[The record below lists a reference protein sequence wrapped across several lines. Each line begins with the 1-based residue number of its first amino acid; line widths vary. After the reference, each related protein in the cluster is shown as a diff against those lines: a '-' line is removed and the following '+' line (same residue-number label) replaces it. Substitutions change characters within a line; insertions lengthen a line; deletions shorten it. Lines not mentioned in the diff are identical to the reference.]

1 MKNPHDRFSPSFSFG
16 PIKRRGDQPASK
28 PAAPP
33 VAGPA
38 LGPPGGQPAGE
49 PASAAG
55 PAPSAAGSL
64 LQWAGAP
71 KATLAIVFTDI
82 VSSAALGNK
91 LGNRAMDEL
100 RRAHFRCASELVN
113 RCGGRVVKTIGDSVM
128 AAFHAASDAL
138 DFASAVNCDPGDDR
152 IAVRVGIHVGPVT
165 VEENDVY
172 GATVNYAARV
182 VAAPQ
187 DAEVW
192 LSSEAKSHVDQEGA
206 PHQALLRWLNHT
218 GLEIKG
224 FPGKHILW
232 SLVAR

>member
-1 MKNPHDRFSPSFSFG
+1 MKKPHDRYSPSFSFG
-16 PIKRRGDQPASK
+16 PIKRRGDQPAPK
-28 PAAPP
+28 PETPPAVGQPQPAAEPP
-33 VAGPA
+33 PA
-38 LGPPGGQPAGE
+38 
-49 PASAAG
+49 AA
-55 PAPSAAGSL
+55 PAPSAAGGL
-64 LQWAGAP
+64 LQWAGAT

-100 RRAHFRCASELVN
+100 RRAHFRCATELVN
-113 RCGGRVVKTIGDSVM
+113 RYGGRVVKTIGDSVL

-152 IAVRVGIHVGPVT
+152 IQVRAGLHVGPVT

-182 VAAPQ
+182 AATPK

-192 LSSEAKSHVDQEGA
+192 LSNEAKSHVDQEGA
-206 PHQALLRWLNHT
+206 PHQATLRWLNHS

-232 SLVAR
+232 SLVVR

>member
-1 MKNPHDRFSPSFSFG
+1 
-16 PIKRRGDQPASK
+16 
-28 PAAPP
+28 
-33 VAGPA
+33 
-38 LGPPGGQPAGE
+38 
-49 PASAAG
+49 
-55 PAPSAAGSL
+55 
-64 LQWAGAP
+64 
-71 KATLAIVFTDI
+71 
-82 VSSAALGNK
+82 
-91 LGNRAMDEL
+91 
-100 RRAHFRCASELVN
+100 
-113 RCGGRVVKTIGDSVM
+113 M

-152 IAVRVGIHVGPVT
+152 IVVRVGIHVGPVT

>member
-1 MKNPHDRFSPSFSFG
+1 MKKPHDRLSSSFTFG
-16 PIKRRGDQPASK
+16 SIKRREEK
-28 PAAPP
+28 PAPEPP
-33 VAGPA
+33 AVPDKA
-38 LGPPGGQPAGE
+38 LGGQPA
-49 PASAAG
+49 PAQ
-55 PAPSAAGSL
+55 GSL
-64 LQWAGAP
+64 RQWAGAP
-71 KATLAIVFTDI
+71 KATLAVVFTDI

-100 RRAHFRCASELVN
+100 RRAHFRCAAELVD
-113 RCGGRVVKTIGDSVM
+113 RYGGRVVKTIGDSVM

-152 IAVRVGIHVGPVT
+152 IQVRAGLHVGPVT

-182 VAAPQ
+182 VGATKAA
-187 DAEVW
+187 EIW
-192 LSSEAKSHVDQEGA
+192 LSNEAKSHIDQEGA
-206 PHQALLRWLNHT
+206 PHQTTLSWVNHT

-232 SLVAR
+232 SLVG

>member
-1 MKNPHDRFSPSFSFG
+1 MKKPHDRFSPSFSFG
-16 PIKRRGDQPASK
+16 PIKRRGDQPA
-28 PAAPP
+28 P
-33 VAGPA
+33 
-38 LGPPGGQPAGE
+38 
-49 PASAAG
+49 AAG
-55 PAPSAAGSL
+55 PAPSAAGAL

-100 RRAHFRCASELVN
+100 RRAHFRCATELVN
-113 RCGGRVVKTIGDSVM
+113 RYGGRVVKTIGDSVM

-138 DFASAVNCDPGDDR
+138 DFASAVNRDPGDDR
-152 IAVRVGIHVGPVT
+152 IQVRAGLHVGPVT
-165 VEENDVY
+165 VEENDLY

-182 VAAPQ
+182 AATPK

-192 LSSEAKSHVDQEGA
+192 LSNEAKSHVDQEGA
-206 PHQALLRWLNHT
+206 PHQATLRWLNHS

-232 SLVAR
+232 SLVVR

>member
-1 MKNPHDRFSPSFSFG
+1 MKKPHDRYSPSFSFG
-16 PIKRRGDQPASK
+16 PIKRRGDEPAPKPDSP
-28 PAAPP
+28 PAAGLPP
-33 VAGPA
+33 
-38 LGPPGGQPAGE
+38 PAGE
-49 PASAAG
+49 M
-55 PAPSAAGSL
+55 PSAAGSL

-91 LGNRAMDEL
+91 LGNRAMDDL
-100 RRAHFRCASELVN
+100 RRTHFRCATELVN
-113 RCGGRVVKTIGDSVM
+113 RYGGRVVKTIGDSVM

-152 IAVRVGIHVGPVT
+152 IQVRAGLHVGPVT

-182 VAAPQ
+182 AAATK

-192 LSSEAKSHVDQEGA
+192 LSNEAKSHVDQEGA
-206 PHQALLRWLNHT
+206 PHQVTLRWLNHS

-232 SLVAR
+232 SLVTR

>member
-1 MKNPHDRFSPSFSFG
+1 MKNPHDRYSPSFSFG
-16 PIKRRGDQPASK
+16 PIKRRGDQPAPK

-33 VAGPA
+33 AAGPA

-49 PASAAG
+49 PAAAT
-55 PAPSAAGSL
+55 L
-64 LQWAGAP
+64 RQWAGAP

-100 RRAHFRCASELVN
+100 RRAHFRCAGELVN
-113 RCGGRVVKTIGDSVM
+113 RYGGRVVKTIGDSVM

-152 IAVRVGIHVGPVT
+152 IVVRVGIHVGPVT

-182 VAAPQ
+182 VASPQ

-232 SLVAR
+232 SLVTR

>member
-1 MKNPHDRFSPSFSFG
+1 MKKPHDRYSPSFSLG

-33 VAGPA
+33 AIGP
-38 LGPPGGQPAGE
+38 GQDAGE
-49 PASAAG
+49 PAPAAA
-55 PAPSAAGSL
+55 PAPSAAGTL
-64 LQWAGAP
+64 RQWAGGP

-82 VSSAALGNK
+82 VSSTALGNK

-100 RRAHFRCASELVN
+100 RRAHFRCATEQVN
-113 RCGGRVVKTIGDSVM
+113 RYGGRVVKTIGDSVL

-152 IAVRVGIHVGPVT
+152 IQVRAGLHVGPVT

-182 VAAPQ
+182 AAAPK

-206 PHQALLRWLNHT
+206 PHQTALRWLNHA

-232 SLVAR
+232 SLVTR

>member
-1 MKNPHDRFSPSFSFG
+1 MKKPHDRFSPSFSFG
-16 PIKRRGDQPASK
+16 PIKKRGDEPAPK
-28 PAAPP
+28 PETPPAA
-33 VAGPA
+33 A
-38 LGPPGGQPAGE
+38 
-49 PASAAG
+49 
-55 PAPSAAGSL
+55 PAPSAGVSL
-64 LQWAGAP
+64 LQWAGAT

-100 RRAHFRCASELVN
+100 RRAHFRCATELVN
-113 RCGGRVVKTIGDSVM
+113 RYGGRVVKTIGDSVL

-138 DFASAVNCDPGDDR
+138 DFASAVNCDPGDER
-152 IAVRVGIHVGPVT
+152 IAVRAGIHVGPVT

-182 VAAPQ
+182 AATPK

-192 LSSEAKSHVDQEGA
+192 LSNEAKSHVDQEGA
-206 PHQALLRWLNHT
+206 PHQATLRWLNHS

-232 SLVAR
+232 SLVVR

>member
-1 MKNPHDRFSPSFSFG
+1 MKKPHDRLSSSFTFG
-16 PIKRRGDQPASK
+16 SIKRRQDK
-28 PAAPP
+28 PAPEPQAVPDK
-33 VAGPA
+33 A
-38 LGPPGGQPAGE
+38 LGGK
-49 PASAAG
+49 
-55 PAPSAAGSL
+55 PAPAQGSL
-64 LQWAGAP
+64 RQWAGAP

-100 RRAHFRCASELVN
+100 RRAHFRCAAELVD
-113 RCGGRVVKTIGDSVM
+113 RYGGHVVKTIGDSVM

-152 IAVRVGIHVGPVT
+152 IQVRAGLHVGPVT

-182 VAAPQ
+182 VGAIKAA
-187 DAEVW
+187 EIW
-192 LSSEAKSHVDQEGA
+192 LSNEAKSHIDQEGA
-206 PHQALLRWLNHT
+206 PHQATLSWANHS

-232 SLVAR
+232 SLVG

>member
-1 MKNPHDRFSPSFSFG
+1 MKKPHDRLSPSFTFG
-16 PIKRRGDQPASK
+16 SIKRRGDK
-28 PAAPP
+28 PAPEPEAAPDK
-33 VAGPA
+33 V
-38 LGPPGGQPAGE
+38 AGE
-49 PASAAG
+49 PKPVAAVG
-55 PAPSAAGSL
+55 GQAPPTEGSL
-64 LQWAGAP
+64 RQWAGAS

-100 RRAHFRCASELVN
+100 RRVHFRCAAELVD
-113 RCGGRVVKTIGDSVM
+113 RYGGRVVKTIGDSVM

-152 IAVRVGIHVGPVT
+152 IQVRAGLHVGPVT

-187 DAEVW
+187 AAEIW
-192 LSSEAKSHVDQEGA
+192 LSNEAKSHVDQEGA
-206 PHQALLRWLNHT
+206 PHQATLRWLNHT

-232 SLVAR
+232 SLVTR

>member
-1 MKNPHDRFSPSFSFG
+1 MKNPHDRYSPSFSFG
-16 PIKRRGDQPASK
+16 PIKKRGDQPAPKPDSS
-28 PAAPP
+28 PAAQPPP
-33 VAGPA
+33 V
-38 LGPPGGQPAGE
+38 GE
-49 PASAAG
+49 PAPAAG
-55 PAPSAAGSL
+55 PAQSAGVSL

-82 VSSAALGNK
+82 VSSTALGNK

-100 RRAHFRCASELVN
+100 RRAHFRCAAELVN
-113 RCGGRVVKTIGDSVM
+113 RCGGRVVKTLGDSVL
-128 AAFHAASDAL
+128 AAFHAAGDAL
-138 DFASAVNCDPGDDR
+138 DFASAVNRDPGDER
-152 IAVRVGIHVGPVT
+152 ISVRAGIHVGPVT

-182 VAAPQ
+182 VAATKE
-187 DAEVW
+187 AEVW

-206 PHQALLRWLNHT
+206 PHQALLRWLNHS

-232 SLVAR
+232 SFVTR

>member
-1 MKNPHDRFSPSFSFG
+1 MKKPHDRLSPSFTFG
-16 PIKRRGDQPASK
+16 SIKRRGDK
-28 PAAPP
+28 PAPEPEAAPDK
-33 VAGPA
+33 V
-38 LGPPGGQPAGE
+38 AGE
-49 PASAAG
+49 PKPVAAVG
-55 PAPSAAGSL
+55 GQAPPTEGSL
-64 LQWAGAP
+64 RQWAGAS

-100 RRAHFRCASELVN
+100 RRVHFRCAAELVD
-113 RCGGRVVKTIGDSVM
+113 RYGGRVVKTIGDSVM

-152 IAVRVGIHVGPVT
+152 IQVRAGLHVGPVT

-187 DAEVW
+187 AAEIW
-192 LSSEAKSHVDQEGA
+192 LSNEAKSHVDQEGA
-206 PHQALLRWLNHT
+206 PHQATLRWLNHA

-232 SLVAR
+232 SLVTR